1 VQKDDDFTLQVYCS
15 RPSSLGRRFAMA
27 PSPHRPVHLTI
38 DVDVLRKARAF
49 GINLSR
55 AGEEGIRRAIL
66 REELKRDTDGIAEVV
81 RSSNEYVR
89 KHGLPLRNYR

>member
-1 VQKDDDFTLQVYCS
+1 MAST
-15 RPSSLGRRFAMA
+15 RR
-27 PSPHRPVHLTI
+27 RVHVSI
-38 DVDVLRKARAF
+38 DVDVLKTAREL

-55 AGEEGIRRAIL
+55 ATDEGIKRAIM
-66 REELKRDTDGIAEVV
+66 REELKRDRDGIAEVV